1 MNHKTHYRR
10 CTAKATSSGHYS
22 IDPYAARHRRLRHL
36 RRLYQERHPGL
47 QTRRDLH
54 LHHAGRRLHLQGHA
68 TLHAL
73 RHLHGHILHGRLAAA
88 GLRGTCHRLRHHL
101 SATGLL
107 VAHRLRSTAARRP
120 RHNRGRCR
128 WLWWSPVSLTVGTNV
143 RPAGAHTDHTAW
155 QEREA
160 THGISRAVSDRWC
173 WVGGS
178 QVRTVAVP
186 HR

>member
-1 MNHKTHYRR
+1 MTMQMSNGVKHE
-10 CTAKATSSGHYS
+10 S
-22 IDPYAARHRRLRHL
+22 IDPYGARHRRLRHL
-36 RRLYQERHPGL
+36 RHLHQERHPGL

-107 VAHRLRSTAARRP
+107 VAHRLRSTAARRQ
-120 RHNRGRCR
+120 RHNRGR
-128 WLWWSPVSLTVGTNV
+128 WLWWSPVFLTVGTKV
-143 RPAGAHTDHTAW
+143 RPAGARSNKTAW
-155 QEREA
+155 QEHEA

-178 QVRTVAVP
+178 QVRTWRF
-186 HR
+186 HRGERKLRRV